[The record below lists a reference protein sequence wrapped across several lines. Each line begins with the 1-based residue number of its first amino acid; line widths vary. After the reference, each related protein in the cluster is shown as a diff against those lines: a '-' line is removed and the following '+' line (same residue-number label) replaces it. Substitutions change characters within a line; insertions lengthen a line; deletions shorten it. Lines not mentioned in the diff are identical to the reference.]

1 MEETLNFSSDSSN
14 EKSVLDS
21 VIVYIWKNGT
31 KPTEAYQVIITSAV
45 NSYKRVKEELITMEN
60 LSKDYFDKIK
70 VYNHKG
76 IEICDEDIGE
86 FHDKDILFVSLNGEP
101 FSIENYINEYEL
113 IKEIK
118 KGENDTIYEAKHNLT
133 NKKVAIKI
141 TKILQDN
148 MNNIT
153 NLTREAT
160 FLTSLKNKNIIK
172 VYNYFMYKDN
182 FYVVMKLGKG
192 GNLYE
197 YLDTINKRLSEEE
210 SKKYFRQLYNAIL
223 YIHNNNIVHGNLKP
237 SNVIFLDEKKT
248 RLAIIDFKLSALSNG
263 NSNEKIKP
271 TNAPYISPEVILD
284 DNINSMP
291 CLDIWGLGIILYEM
305 ICGKNPFKGKNLDE
319 TVENIIHQ
327 NLGFPNDFKATKQCF
342 NLIFGLLQKDF
353 KKRIDIYSSL
363 FEQWFD
369 DNEYKLIPLKD
380 YLSSDKVLGDS
391 LFRNSKRTNS
401 LNKGSSN
408 IGNMIVRNSRR
419 GKTLNMTGKVN
430 IKKPNY
436 FRATKSSLF
445 KEK

>member
-1 MEETLNFSSDSSN
+1 M
-14 EKSVLDS
+14 
-21 VIVYIWKNGT
+21 
-31 KPTEAYQVIITSAV
+31 IITSAV

-363 FEQWFD
+363 FEKWFD
-369 DNEYKLIPLKD
+369 DNE
-380 YLSSDKVLGDS
+380 
-391 LFRNSKRTNS
+391 
-401 LNKGSSN
+401 
-408 IGNMIVRNSRR
+408 
-419 GKTLNMTGKVN
+419 
-430 IKKPNY
+430 
-436 FRATKSSLF
+436 
-445 KEK
+445 

>member
-1 MEETLNFSSDSSN
+1 M
-14 EKSVLDS
+14 
-21 VIVYIWKNGT
+21 
-31 KPTEAYQVIITSAV
+31 IITSAV
-45 NSYKRVKEELITMEN
+45 NTYKRVKEELITMEN

-342 NLIFGLLQKDF
+342 NLIFALLQKDF

-363 FEQWFD
+363 FEKWFD
-369 DNEYKLIPLKD
+369 DNE
-380 YLSSDKVLGDS
+380 
-391 LFRNSKRTNS
+391 
-401 LNKGSSN
+401 
-408 IGNMIVRNSRR
+408 
-419 GKTLNMTGKVN
+419 
-430 IKKPNY
+430 
-436 FRATKSSLF
+436 
-445 KEK
+445 